1 MIELDL
7 SLPLAAFRL
16 EVSAKLGS
24 DAIAVLGPS
33 GSGKTSL
40 LECIAGLRRGAEGRI
55 VIDGDLV
62 IDSARRM
69 RRPPERRRIGYVP
82 QDACL
87 FPHLDVRRNVR
98 FGLRTSARGGVF
110 DEAVSILQIEPLLD
124 RYPATLSGG
133 ERQRVALARAIA
145 TEPQLL
151 LLDEPLAA
159 VDVELRERILP
170 YLLRVRETLRIP
182 FLYVTHNTG
191 EAAAVTSEAL
201 LLRRGALA
209 RQGPTAQVIREMMTS
224 SVDPDA
230 RFDNVIQGELEPGRE
245 GDDRLILRSGEA
257 LLVVPPGPA
266 AESGGSAVYAV
277 APEDILVSTEPPAHV
292 SARNVLSGKVVSQD
306 VSAGGAWVRVAA
318 HGIEWTVRL
327 TRAAAED
334 LELHPGARA
343 WLAIKTH
350 VFRRLR

>member
-1 MIELDL
+1 VIALEL

-16 EVSAKLGS
+16 EVAATLGS
-24 DAIAVLGPS
+24 DAVAILGPS
-33 GSGKTSL
+33 GAGKTSL
-40 LECIAGLRRGAEGRI
+40 LETIAGLRPEARGRI
-55 VIDGDLV
+55 VIDEDVLL
-62 IDSARRM
+62 DSARKVRL
-69 RRPPERRRIGYVP
+69 PPERRRIGYVP

-98 FGLRTSARGGVF
+98 FGMRAAARESVF
-110 DEAVSILQIEPLLD
+110 GEAVAILEIEPLLD

-133 ERQRVALARAIA
+133 ERQRAALARAIA
-145 TEPQLL
+145 TEPRLL

-191 EAAAVTSEAL
+191 EAAVVTSEAL

-209 RQGPTAQVIREMMTS
+209 RQGKTSEVIREMMSS

-230 RFDNVIQGELEPGRE
+230 RFDNVVAGEIEPGRE
-245 GDDRLILRSGEA
+245 GDDRQVLRAGA
-257 LLVVPPGPA
+257 ARLVVPAGS
-266 AESGGSAVYAV
+266 SGGRPGRAVYAV
-277 APEDILVSTEPPAHV
+277 APEDILVSTRPPEQV
-292 SARNVLSGKVVSQD
+292 SARNVFPGRVLTQD
-306 VSAGGAWVRVAA
+306 ISPAGAWIRVAA
-318 HGIEWTVRL
+318 DEIEWTVRL

-334 LELHPGARA
+334 LGLEPGARA
-343 WLAIKTH
+343 WLTIKTH
-350 VFRRLR
+350 AFRRLR